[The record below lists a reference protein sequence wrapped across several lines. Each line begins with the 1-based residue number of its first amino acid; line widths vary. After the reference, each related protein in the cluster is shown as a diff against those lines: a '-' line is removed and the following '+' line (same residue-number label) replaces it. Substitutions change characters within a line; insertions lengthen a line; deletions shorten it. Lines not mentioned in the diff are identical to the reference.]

1 MKFKFNLDKKNYNDF
16 LSIIESKYDVIYLS
30 IYSILYFYI
39 TFYVLKLD
47 FKIILI
53 YFIISIL
60 MLYLII
66 SLIKKLFRIII
77 IKKNKKYL
85 GEYSVDVDKNKINQS
100 INNDLVQKIE
110 KKNIKNIK
118 YKKYGII
125 IRLKNRYNVFFI
137 KNIIKN
143 VDYNKLVDYLKENC

>member
-143 VDYNKLVDYLKENC
+143 VDYNKLVDYLKENY

>member
-1 MKFKFNLDKKNYNDF
+1 MKFKFNLDKKIYNDF

-66 SLIKKLFRIII
+66 SLIKKIFRIII

-143 VDYNKLVDYLKENC
+143 VDYNKLVDYLKENY

>member
-100 INNDLVQKIE
+100 INNDLIQKIE

-143 VDYNKLVDYLKENC
+143 VDYNKLVDYLKENY

>member
-66 SLIKKLFRIII
+66 SLIKKLFRIINPFI
-77 IKKNKKYL
+77 IYVIHTDRNYT
-85 GEYSVDVDKNKINQS
+85 
-100 INNDLVQKIE
+100 
-110 KKNIKNIK
+110 
-118 YKKYGII
+118 
-125 IRLKNRYNVFFI
+125 NV
-137 KNIIKN
+137 
-143 VDYNKLVDYLKENC
+143 

>member
-1 MKFKFNLDKKNYNDF
+1 MKFKFNLDKKNYNEF

-143 VDYNKLVDYLKENC
+143 VDYNKLVDYLKENY

>member
-1 MKFKFNLDKKNYNDF
+1 MKFKFNLDKKNYNEF

-125 IRLKNRYNVFFI
+125 IRLKNKYNVFFI

-143 VDYNKLVDYLKENC
+143 VDYNKLVDYLKENY

>member
-1 MKFKFNLDKKNYNDF
+1 MKFKFNLDKKNYNEF
-16 LSIIESKYDVIYLS
+16 LGIIESKYDVIYLS

-143 VDYNKLVDYLKENC
+143 VDYNKLVDYLKENY